1 MFVERLSDAICSAQ
15 SEICIH
21 YININKYVTLIVP
34 KNKNISIKHEIILK
48 KSEVIYKSIF
58 IKKRNYTI
66 EIVLIEKLFYLE
78 KVIKKTRIRNFI
90 ESRVYLKQR

>member
-1 MFVERLSDAICSAQ
+1 MKLF
-15 SEICIH
+15 
-21 YININKYVTLIVP
+21 K
-34 KNKNISIKHEIILK
+34 K
-48 KSEVIYKSIF
+48 KSELIYKSIF